1 VGNAA
6 AAAEWQGLA
15 DGWTAFAERQE
26 AREAS
31 MKRACR
37 YCGHMNQ
44 WNAERCGGCERE
56 RWNDPDDTELGHDLD
71 RLVKR

>member
-1 VGNAA
+1 MTDELGPAGQGPFAPRARARRCASIAEAHRRVGNDA

-31 MKRACR
+31 MNKA
-37 YCGHMNQ
+37 
-44 WNAERCGGCERE
+44 
-56 RWNDPDDTELGHDLD
+56 D
-71 RLVKR
+71 RLVGR